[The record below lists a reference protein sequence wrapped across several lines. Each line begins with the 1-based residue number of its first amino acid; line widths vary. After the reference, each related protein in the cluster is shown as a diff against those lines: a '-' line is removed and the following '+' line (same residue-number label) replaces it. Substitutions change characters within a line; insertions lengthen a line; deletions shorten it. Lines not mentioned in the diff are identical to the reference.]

1 MPHGEDVG
9 AAVDEGAADLGDEGV
24 RRWVYVGSTPAGS
37 AGAGRCTF
45 VADAPAETSEYVGE
59 GGGKREGVGRQ
70 TLSTGGAVVGRWEG
84 DVLLDSAG
92 LEAAAG
98 GSTSALSGEM
108 TYEGALRLEWH
119 AGGGV
124 RGAIRHGVGVGK
136 TAAGK
141 EYEGQWVDGVRTA
154 QGAASARRAAACG
167 TAIGT
172 EASRT
177 GKVSSGAPMA
187 SPPPSGSSAG
197 SCAGGARARHER
209 V

>member
-1 MPHGEDVG
+1 MPHGEG
-9 AAVDEGAADLGDEGV
+9 TSERRWDEGAADLGDEGV
-24 RRWVYVGSTPAGS
+24 RRWVYVGEHVGGQR

-59 GGGKREGVGRQ
+59 WGGGKREGVGRQ

-98 GSTSALSGEM
+98 GGTSALSGEM

-124 RGAIRHGVGVGK
+124 RGAIRHGVRRQDRRRKGIRGAVGGRC
-136 TAAGK
+136 AA
-141 EYEGQWVDGVRTA
+141 RLR
-154 QGAASARRAAACG
+154 ARRARGWRRRGRRLGSRRAARG
-167 TAIGT
+167 
-172 EASRT
+172 R
-177 GKVSSGAPMA
+177 
-187 SPPPSGSSAG
+187 
-197 SCAGGARARHER
+197 
-209 V
+209 